1 MTQIVW
7 HSDQGW
13 TQGNSVGCLALPGRV
28 ISLVGGGGKTTLLY
42 HLAADY
48 QAKGKRT
55 TVMTTTK
62 IYRPDHVCTTWQEC
76 EGRWAA
82 GQYAVCG
89 QAVSPEKLGP
99 PSPPLLAWLLE
110 HADIVLIEAD
120 GARHMAC
127 KIPADHE
134 PVLLPQSDTV
144 IAVLG
149 LDALGQPVGQ
159 VCFRPELV
167 CNFLGCGMDHRLTR
181 EDFAKILLSP
191 QGSRKDVGQRDY
203 HVVLNKCDKERRLTE
218 GQALVTLLES
228 LGHTQ
233 TYLTRFR

>member
-1 MTQIVW
+1 MQILW

-13 TQGNSVGCLALPGRV
+13 RKSHSLDCLAPAGRV

-42 HLAADY
+42 HLAADR

-55 TVMTTTK
+55 AVMTTTK
-62 IYRPDHVCTTWQEC
+62 LYRPERHCATWQEC
-76 EGRWAA
+76 EACWAA

-99 PSPPLLAWLLE
+99 PPPLLLAWLLE
-110 HADIVLIEAD
+110 HADVLLIEAD
-120 GARHMAC
+120 GAKHRPC
-127 KIPADHE
+127 KLPADHE
-134 PVLLPQSDTV
+134 PVLLPHTDTV

-159 VCFRPELV
+159 ACFRPNLV
-167 CNFLGCGMDHRLTR
+167 CDFLGCGMDHRLTR
-181 EDFAKILLSP
+181 EDCAKLLLSP
-191 QGSRKDVGQRDY
+191 QGSRKGVGQRAY
-203 HVVLNKCDKERRLTE
+203 RIVLNKCDGAGRSAE
-218 GQALVTLLES
+218 GHALAALLEAM
-228 LGHTQ
+228 GHTQ

>member
-42 HLAADY
+42 HLATDY

-55 TVMTTTK
+55 AVMTTTK

-134 PVLLPQSDTV
+134 PVLLPQTDTV
-144 IAVLG
+144 LAVLG

-167 CNFLGCGMDHRLTR
+167 CDFLGCGMDHRLTR

-191 QGSRKDVGQRDY
+191 QGSHKDVGQRDY
-203 HVVLNKCDKERRLTE
+203 YVVLNKCDEERQLTE

>member
-144 IAVLG
+144 LAVLG

-167 CNFLGCGMDHRLTR
+167 CDFLGCGMGHRLTR

-203 HVVLNKCDKERRLTE
+203 YVVLNKCDEERQLTE